1 MQREET
7 ACKVSECLIRFVHD
21 LRRKGFSVTPAETAD
36 VFRALDVL
44 DLSDETEVRVGL
56 RAVLCSTREEYDA
69 FDALFAAFLR
79 ELPEEGMGPNGGQS
93 RARRQGKDREENL
106 LDREGENGST
116 KDGAKVEGSERHAAA
131 SIRPQNSNR
140 SDKRSFLQALR
151 QSQAEGI
158 ERTTV
163 RVPEEQFAHVWQA
176 ARHVVKQMR
185 LMTGRRLTPMPKG
198 HRIDLRR
205 TMRRSLST
213 GGLPV
218 DPARSGYKK
227 QTVRCV
233 LVCDGSRSMAPY
245 TGVFLQF
252 SFALS
257 RLIPHTELYVF
268 STEVRRVTPAL
279 KAVRPPQM
287 PSLAELGAEWGG
299 GTRIGDALARVM
311 RDAGFR
317 LSPVNTVAVVFSDGL
332 DSGDPDGLR
341 RAMRALKRRVHC
353 VIWLNPLAAVP
364 GYEPKARGMHAALP
378 YIDVFAAADDA
389 TSFDQLAQ
397 RLRKRGIPG

>member
-1 MQREET
+1 
-7 ACKVSECLIRFVHD
+7 
-21 LRRKGFSVTPAETAD
+21 
-36 VFRALDVL
+36 
-44 DLSDETEVRVGL
+44 
-56 RAVLCSTREEYDA
+56 
-69 FDALFAAFLR
+69 
-79 ELPEEGMGPNGGQS
+79 
-93 RARRQGKDREENL
+93 
-106 LDREGENGST
+106 
-116 KDGAKVEGSERHAAA
+116 
-131 SIRPQNSNR
+131 
-140 SDKRSFLQALR
+140 
-151 QSQAEGI
+151 
-158 ERTTV
+158 
-163 RVPEEQFAHVWQA
+163 
-176 ARHVVKQMR
+176 
-185 LMTGRRLTPMPKG
+185 
-198 HRIDLRR
+198 
-205 TMRRSLST
+205 
-213 GGLPV
+213 

-299 GTRIGDALARVM
+299 GTRIGDALAQVM

-341 RAMRALKRRVHC
+341 RA
-353 VIWLNPLAAVP
+353 
-364 GYEPKARGMHAALP
+364 
-378 YIDVFAAADDA
+378 
-389 TSFDQLAQ
+389 
-397 RLRKRGIPG
+397 